1 MSKDSA
7 NSEQKELSQ
16 TQIDLSIFKEHIEQL
31 FLDKLDSLLDI
42 EKLIILAKP
51 CLSQLN
57 YITKFDKV
65 KKRKVQK
72 IEIINENTSE
82 SFENTPIIIYIIPP
96 EIEYLKIIENHLSK
110 AGNKAKKHFHII
122 FIPQITNECLNFIKS
137 SLYKLYFK
145 LDNFNLDM
153 YYIAHD
159 LLSLEDNNAFYN
171 LYVKEDLNVLSI
183 LAKCVIK
190 YEAIFG
196 KIKYKYYIGSLAKK
210 LNQLIINEEEAL
222 SLDNNDNDNNNNP
235 ETLGCIIIDR
245 KADMTTPFCSN
256 FIYSGLIDEYFGINF
271 NSIKISSKILE
282 KDKDELIKIDLSEND
297 KFYTNIKNYNFA
309 KIGAY
314 LPGRLQE
321 HSKILEEGK
330 KKMDDMK
337 KIQENLE
344 KVKLI
349 KEERSSLTTHINLAD
364 YIAKKQKEPCAKNYL
379 FMEQSILAGEISNET
394 YEFIDNELTKK
405 SEEFQLLK
413 ILCLISSLKNGI
425 KSKIYEQ
432 IKREFLQIYGFQEL
446 FLWNNLEK
454 SNIIKSQEGSYY
466 YNDIEKKLKLIYED
480 VDLNEPNDISYAYS
494 GYAPISIRLV
504 EKAVSKGW
512 KSIEDVLYKIPGD
525 YGYPKDESEVIKEDK
540 NVKYFLL
547 VFIGG
552 ITYGE
557 LSAIRYL
564 NKKFKNKKFVVIT
577 TGMINYK
584 KIFNSLNR
592 GKYDYIPD
600 EIPNLNKDS
609 IENKHIFKNVLTFE
623 KFNEECNK

>member
-7 NSEQKELSQ
+7 NSEQNALP
-16 TQIDLSIFKEHIEQL
+16 QIDLSIFKEHIDQS

-51 CLSQLN
+51 CLPQLN

-65 KKRKVQK
+65 KKRKVEK
-72 IEIINENTSE
+72 IEILGENISE
-82 SFENTPIIIYIIPP
+82 TFEKTPLIIYIIPP
-96 EIEYLKIIENHLSK
+96 EIHYLRIIENHLSK
-110 AGNKAKKHFHII
+110 AENKLKKQFHII
-122 FIPQITNECLNFIKS
+122 FIPQITNECLNFINS
-137 SLYKLYFK
+137 SIYKLYFK

-153 YYIAHD
+153 YYIDHD
-159 LLSLEDNNAFYN
+159 LLSLEDNYAFYN
-171 LYVKEDLNVLSI
+171 LYVKEDLNILSI
-183 LAKCVIK
+183 LAKCIIK
-190 YEAIFG
+190 FEAIFG
-196 KIKYKYYIGSLAKK
+196 KIKYKYYKGSLAKK
-210 LNQLIINEEEAL
+210 LNQLLTNEEEAL
-222 SLDNNDNDNNNNP
+222 SLDNNDDSNNL
-235 ETLGCIIIDR
+235 ETLGCIILDR
-245 KADMTTPFCSN
+245 RVDMTTPFCTN
-256 FIYSGLIDEYFGINF
+256 FVYEGLIDEFFGINL

-282 KDKDELIKIDLSEND
+282 KEKEEIMKIDLSEND
-297 KFYTNIKNYNFA
+297 KFYTNIKNYNFS
-309 KIGAY
+309 KIRVY

-349 KEERSSLTTHINLAD
+349 KEERSSLTTHINIAD
-364 YIAKKQKEPCAKNYL
+364 HIAQKQKGPCANNYL
-379 FMEQSILAGEISNET
+379 IMEQKILAGDISNET
-394 YEFIDNELTKK
+394 FEFIDNELTKK
-405 SEEFQLLK
+405 SEEFNLLK

-425 KSKIYEQ
+425 KSKFYEQ

-446 FLWNNLEK
+446 FLWNNLERT
-454 SNIIKSQEGSYY
+454 NIIKTQESSY

-504 EKAVSKGW
+504 EKAITKGW
-512 KSIEDVLYKIPGD
+512 KSIEDVLYKIPGE
-525 YGYPKDESEVIKEDK
+525 YNYPKDESEIIKDDQ

-552 ITYGE
+552 MTYGE
-557 LSAIRYL
+557 LSAVRYL
-564 NKKFKNKKFVVIT
+564 NKKFKNKKFVIIT

-584 KIFNSLNR
+584 KIFNTMKR
-592 GKYDYIPD
+592 GRFDYIPD
-600 EIPNLNKDS
+600 DNLNLNGDS
-609 IENKHIFKNVLTFE
+609 NDNKHIFKNILTFE
-623 KFNEECNK
+623 KVNDEINK